1 MKELALLTPLTVL
14 EELHELAD
22 GRARVVKV
30 DREVLGTLLVDCNA
44 LARAYRDLGCVL
56 IEPAPIVAPQG
67 KRLRA
72 KLK

>member
-14 EELHELAD
+14 EKLHELAD

-30 DREVLGTLLVDCNA
+30 DREVLGKLLVDCNA

-56 IEPAPIVAPQG
+56 HEPLPTVAPQG